1 MYRTTFLI
9 LIVSFTLAIAAAC
22 GGSGDPA
29 NKPVANT
36 NANIP
41 ATNSNNPLAVST
53 PTPAQVQNDAPTL
66 GPVFKAFCAA
76 VEKKDDAALR
86 KVYSSESLRDA
97 QKIMDEDGISSL
109 GEYFSQDGTSS
120 ELCEVKNETINGDTG
135 TAQVTTKSMKSVGV
149 VFVKEDGQWKVT
161 NRVPGFEKK

>member
-1 MYRTTFLI
+1 MYRTNYSI
-9 LIVSFTLAIAAAC
+9 LVVLFTVAIAAAC
-22 GGSGDPA
+22 GGSST
-29 NKPVANT
+29 PVNEPGVNTTANT
-36 NANIP
+36 P
-41 ATNSNNPLAVST
+41 ATNSINPLAVAT
-53 PTPAQVQNDAPTL
+53 PTPAKVQNDAPTL
-66 GPVFKAFCAA
+66 GPVFKSFCSA
-76 VEKKDDAALR
+76 VEKKDDATLR

-120 ELCEVKNETINGDTG
+120 ELCDVKNEVINGDIG
-135 TAQVTTKSMKSVGV
+135 TAQVTTKSMKAVGV